1 MKFFRIFSRNI
12 RDAILSVGRNF
23 SLSLASVSSITI
35 TLLVV
40 SISLILTYN
49 VDNFATLVERD
60 VTIVAFLDKD
70 ATNDEIIEVET
81 AIKNMDG
88 VESFVYQS
96 KAAISQEMMESSE
109 IFENI
114 MKNWDED
121 ENPLQD
127 TFLIK
132 VENIEEIG
140 FIAARI
146 QDLDPVDSTK
156 YGEGMIE
163 QLVSLFDVVR
173 KVSAGIVIAL
183 IVVTAFLISNTI
195 KIAIFSRKREIEIM
209 RLVGAS
215 NLNIKVPFII
225 EGLFLGLI
233 GALIPIVATVY
244 SYNRA
249 YENFEGQFFGPF
261 IRLVEPFPFLYTAS
275 AILAVLGIIV
285 GMFGS
290 WWAVRKHLRI

>member
-1 MKFFRIFSRNI
+1 MKFVRILSRNF
-12 RDAILSVGRNF
+12 RDSILSVVRNL
-23 SLSLASVSSITI
+23 SLSLASISSITI

-40 SISLILTYN
+40 SISLVLSYN

-60 VTIVAFLDKD
+60 VTIVAFLTTD
-70 ATNDEIIEVET
+70 ATREEVVEVENS
-81 AIKNMDG
+81 IKNMDG

-96 KAAISQEMMESSE
+96 KMAITEEMMESSE
-109 IFENI
+109 VFENI
-114 MKNWDED
+114 MRNWTED

-132 VENIEEIG
+132 VDNIEDIG
-140 FIAARI
+140 FIAARVME
-146 QDLDPVDSTK
+146 LEPVETAK
-156 YGEGMIE
+156 YGEGMVE

-173 KVSAGIVIAL
+173 KVSVGIVLAL

-215 NLNIKVPFII
+215 NMNIKIPFIL
-225 EGLFLGLI
+225 EGLFLGVLGSI
-233 GALIPIVATVY
+233 IPIIASIY
-244 SYNRA
+244 AYDNI
-249 YENFEGQFFGPF
+249 YENFDGQLFSPF
-261 IRLVEPFPFLYTAS
+261 IRLVEPFPFLYGVS
-275 AILAVLGIIV
+275 IVLLTLGVLV

-290 WWAVRKHLRI
+290 WRAVRRHLKI

>member
-1 MKFFRIFSRNI
+1 MKFIRILSRNF
-12 RDAILSVGRNF
+12 RDSILSVVRNL
-23 SLSLASVSSITI
+23 SLSLASISSITI

-40 SISLILTYN
+40 SISLILSYN

-60 VTIVAFLDKD
+60 VTIVAFLNTD
-70 ATNDEIIEVET
+70 ATREEVVEVEN
-81 AIKNMDG
+81 AIKDMEG
-88 VESFVYQS
+88 IESFVFQS
-96 KAAISQEMMESSE
+96 KMAITEEMMESSE
-109 IFENI
+109 VFENI
-114 MKNWDED
+114 MRNWTEE

-132 VENIEEIG
+132 VDNIEEIG

-146 QDLDPVDSTK
+146 TELEPVETAK
-156 YGEGMIE
+156 YGEGMVE

-173 KVSAGIVIAL
+173 KVSVGIVLAL

-215 NLNIKVPFII
+215 NMNIKVPFIL
-225 EGLFLGLI
+225 EGLFLGVL
-233 GALIPIVATVY
+233 GAIVPIVATIY
-244 SYNRA
+244 AYDNI
-249 YENFEGQFFGPF
+249 YENFDGQLFSPF
-261 IRLVEPFPFLYTAS
+261 IRLVEPFPFLYGVS
-275 AILAVLGIIV
+275 IILLALGIIV

-290 WWAVRKHLRI
+290 WRAVRRHLKI